1 MIAVKWNAGL
11 IVSGALLLALVG
23 CTAGEPPATTDDR
36 AQTVER
42 DADAASVAAQPAVP
56 SEEGGAMPEA
66 VDVTRAADGSSAEL
80 RKADPATASSSPA
93 QPAQPAQ

>member
-1 MIAVKWNAGL
+1 MIAVKRNAGL

-23 CTAGEPPATTDDR
+23 CTAGEPPATTEDH

-42 DADAASVAAQPAVP
+42 DADTASVAAQPAVP